1 MDTTKF
7 SIYDNP
13 YLFAQ
18 NNARHLYERRF
29 TTVYGAVSLYMDAV
43 HALLSAPDYFVC
55 PITHRWCTL
64 CIEALDDILTE
75 ALMEKKKRDLEYYS
89 EENRAKWMRILQSGS
104 ILYQFLTT
112 PDPKGT

>member
-18 NNARHLYERRF
+18 NNSRHLYERRF

-64 CIEALDDILTE
+64 CIETLDDILTE
-75 ALMEKKKRDLEYYS
+75 ALMVKRKRDLEYNS
-89 EENRAKWMRILQSGS
+89 DETLAEREKMLKVLQS
-104 ILYQFLTT
+104 F
-112 PDPKGT
+112 DRF

>member
-64 CIEALDDILTE
+64 CIEALDDIFTE
-75 ALMEKKKRDLEYYS
+75 ALMVKRKRDLEYNS
-89 EENRAKWMRILQSGS
+89 DETLAEREKMLKVLRS
-104 ILYQFLTT
+104 F
-112 PDPKGT
+112 DRF